1 VLSVLVTTLNE
12 AENLSACL
20 EGVRGADEIVV
31 VDSGSTDA
39 TATIA
44 RRYGATVVEHPYESA
59 ARQKNWALP
68 RLQHPWVLILDADER
83 VPPELATEIA
93 AVLRNDGPA
102 DGYFLRRRSFF
113 LGREIRHCGWG
124 QDRVLRLFRRD
135 RGRYDDRW
143 VHEELQ
149 LEGRA
154 AELAT
159 PLLHVSY
166 RTLDDALDKIRRYT
180 VRGAA
185 DLRSR
190 GRRPSWL
197 APIVRPPARFVRMFF
212 LQAGFL
218 DGAHGLILCLLTAY
232 SVWLKYAQLHE
243 PARAELATDAAAT
256 PGNAAAAFR
265 SGT

>member
-1 VLSVLVTTLNE
+1 MLSVLITTFNE
-12 AENLSACL
+12 AENLPACL
-20 EGVRGADEIVV
+20 EGVKWADEIIV

-39 TATIA
+39 TCSIA
-44 RRYGATVVEHPYESA
+44 CAHGARVIEHPYESA

-68 RLQHPWVLILDADER
+68 HTTHPWVLILDADER
-83 VPPELATEIA
+83 VPPALAGEIR
-93 AVLRNDGPA
+93 AVVAGEGPA

-143 VHEELQ
+143 VHEALQ
-149 LEGRA
+149 LDGQA
-154 AELAT
+154 AALST
-159 PLLHVSY
+159 PLLHMTY
-166 RTLDDALDKIRRYT
+166 RTMNDYLDKIRRYT

-185 DLRSR
+185 DLRAR
-190 GRRPSWL
+190 GRRPSWFMIL
-197 APIVRPPARFVRMFF
+197 VRPPARFVRMYI

-243 PARAELATDAAAT
+243 PERTAIATDRAAT
-256 PGNAAAAFR
+256 PAYPGGGA
-265 SGT
+265 